1 MIYQLPPKGF
11 EFLSG
16 TKNKVYY
23 YNPISNIGQWFPF
36 TLDYT
41 IELPPNWTIVKN
53 SRDGIGKT
61 YFYNSVTKQSSYKIP
76 EGTVINPLE
85 VIIDPMVAYYNTN
98 GLPLEDYENT
108 LKGLKSMG
116 VNISGKNITKITEGC
131 KKSSPEGGRSPILD
145 FLDKLYQQSPNITQ
159 INLSNCEITSEVS
172 EKLALFPQLKRVFS
186 LERIK
191 NLSPEVV
198 NIYSPI
204 KTWEEFNRQ
213 LLDSLSS
220 AEQEEWVDYDWSDID
235 IIRGLLD
242 MGLNPQEGYDKLID
256 TLIHGNRYAREYW
269 QEGWDSGKPLYI
281 IRMLNLFLSRGVQP
295 NLPRLLRPEDQIEIF
310 GNIKP
315 NIEDEEDYTHIKGM
329 LIDTLY
335 EINPEYV
342 SNGKLNMYLPSD
354 WNSIQPDYWQETDV
368 EDYEDVVPYDRQ
380 FWEHMKYFS
389 TRLRQFR
396 KNS

>member
-1 MIYQLPPKGF
+1 MIYKLPSKGF
-11 EFLSG
+11 EFIST

-23 YNPISNIGQWFPF
+23 YDPILNIGQWTPLS
-36 TLDYT
+36 LDYT
-41 IELPPNWTIVKN
+41 IELPSDWIIVKTQTGN
-53 SRDGIGKT
+53 T
-61 YFYNSVTKQSSYKIP
+61 YFYNSVTNQSTFKIP
-76 EGTVINPLE
+76 EGTVTNPLE
-85 VIIDPMVAYYNTN
+85 GIIDPMTEYYKTN

-108 LKGLKSMG
+108 LKGLQDMG

-131 KKSSPEGGRSPILD
+131 KDTKTILD

-159 INLSNCEITSEVS
+159 INLSNCEITPEVS

-186 LERIK
+186 LEKIE
-191 NLSPEVV
+191 NLPPRVV

-220 AEQEEWVDYDWSDID
+220 AQQEEWVDYDWSDID

-256 TLIHGNRYAREYW
+256 TLIDGNRYAREYW
-269 QEGWDSGKPLYI
+269 QGGLWDPDKPLYI

-295 NLPRLLRPEDQIEIF
+295 NLPRLLRPEGI
-310 GNIKP
+310 GNKLYFRNGNMNP
-315 NIEDEEDYTHIKGM
+315 SIEDEEQYAYIKGM

-342 SNGKLNMYLPSD
+342 SNKKLNMYLPSD

-368 EDYEDVVPYDRQ
+368 EDYEDVVPYYRQ

-389 TRLRQFR
+389 TRLLQFH
-396 KNS
+396 KSS